1 MADDRDNFS
10 WQMRKW
16 VLEYIIFLYLS
27 KKDYYAGELI
37 EEIKKTWLMVVEWT
51 MYPLLSRLLKWWY
64 LEYKWEEAT
73 TGHPRKYY
81 SLTKEGRSMLDHMG
95 KIWNDI
101 QKAVKSI

>member
-1 MADDRDNFS
+1 MLDEKDNFS

-27 KKDYYAGELI
+27 KRDYYAWELI
-37 EEIKKTWLMVVEWT
+37 GEIKKTGIMVVEGT
-51 MYPLLSRLLKWWY
+51 MYPLLSRLLKWGY

-81 SLTKEGRSMLDHMG
+81 SLTTKGKNMLKHME
-95 KIWNDI
+95 KVWKDT